1 MNRQS
6 RLEMLGFNAQ
16 YATQEQI
23 SVVESLSDAEI
34 QLLIKIKDKLD
45 DAAGDVE
52 GHVLEA
58 GGVVW

>member
-1 MNRQS
+1 
-6 RLEMLGFNAQ
+6 MLGFNAQ